1 MTSWQPSICSV
12 PSNSHFNKCHFLS
25 ALPHVLAT
33 TQMNPERIRNV
44 LSDWFIHI
52 LFYFSLRNY
61 SFKKI
66 NNLLWLRGEVSVLQ
80 WCILISQ
87 IRLPSA
93 SCCWFFLSF
102 LVPAAWVNGDPRR
115 VAYPTDS
122 QGYFCGQKGTPNEW
136 VWPLCFVWFY
146 CLSWNLEITFA
157 LILLIRGLKFIKKD
171 FPPLFPRDSF

>member
-1 MTSWQPSICSV
+1 MTSCHPSICSV

-66 NNLLWLRGEVSVLQ
+66 NNLLWLTGEVSVLQ

-93 SCCWFFLSF
+93 SCCWFFCLF
-102 LVPAAWVNGDPRR
+102 LFLQPGSMATPEEWPILQTAKATF
-115 VAYPTDS
+115 VAKRAPPMSEY
-122 QGYFCGQKGTPNEW
+122 GH
-136 VWPLCFVWFY
+136 
-146 CLSWNLEITFA
+146 FA
-157 LILLIRGLKFIKKD
+157 LSD
-171 FPPLFPRDSF
+171 FTV